1 MFVETLIKVLEF
13 IVSALQIK
21 NAILRLLVEA
31 CMAMIP
37 SQKTIIQYVEE
48 PTYYY
53 KEEPEESDFKMLE
66 TEVLPKPNLDKVPE
80 EYDPYQCTLAP
91 KFREIASADLRE
103 DDTIRAQALTQMRE
117 WIAKHPHI
125 KKCRTDAVFLL
136 RFLRTKKFSI
146 PAACEILERYMTV
159 RQIYPHWF
167 QKLDIEDPD
176 IEGIITS
183 GYLVPLLERDDHGRQ
198 VILSC
203 AGKFDT
209 SRYTS
214 AQMAR
219 AHSLVC
225 EVLLDDEENQVA
237 GYTHINDESGLTM
250 SILSLWSL
258 VDLKNMLKCI
268 QNSTPMRHRE
278 THFINLPP
286 FAMKFIDFGMSII
299 SEKLKN
305 RVVLHKSL
313 DELKAKVNPKIL
325 PKEYGGTVPMAEMIE
340 QFKAKCRRNRLK
352 ILALDDMH
360 IEITKN
366 SPYWQ
371 EVEDNEID
379 SGMCGSFRKLQVD

>member
-1 MFVETLIKVLEF
+1 
-13 IVSALQIK
+13 
-21 NAILRLLVEA
+21 
-31 CMAMIP
+31 
-37 SQKTIIQYVEE
+37 
-48 PTYYY
+48 
-53 KEEPEESDFKMLE
+53 MLE
-66 TEVLPKPNLDKVPE
+66 TEVLPKPNLEKVPE
-80 EYDPYQCTLAP
+80 EYDPYQCNLSP
-91 KFREIASADLRE
+91 RYKQIASDELRE
-103 DDTIRAQALTQMRE
+103 DDTIRAQALAQMRE

-176 IEGIITS
+176 IEAIIKS
-183 GYLVPLLERDDHGRQ
+183 GYLVPLLERDANGRQ

-203 AGKFDT
+203 AGKFDVN
-209 SRYTS
+209 RFTS

-225 EVLLDDEENQVA
+225 EVLLDDEESQVA
-237 GYTHINDESGLTM
+237 GYAHVNDESGLTM
-250 SILSLWSL
+250 GILSLWSL

-286 FAMKFIDFGMSII
+286 FAMKFIEFGMSVI
-299 SEKLKN
+299 SDKLKN

-313 DELKAKVNPKIL
+313 DELKAKVDPKIL
-325 PKEYGGTVPMAEMIE
+325 PKEYGGTVPMSEMIDK
-340 QFKAKCRRNRLK
+340 FVVKCRQNRLK
-352 ILALDDMH
+352 ILALDDMF

-371 EVEDNEID
+371 EVEDNEIE

>member
-1 MFVETLIKVLEF
+1 M
-13 IVSALQIK
+13 
-21 NAILRLLVEA
+21 LL
-31 CMAMIP
+31 
-37 SQKTIIQYVEE
+37 
-48 PTYYY
+48 
-53 KEEPEESDFKMLE
+53 
-66 TEVLPKPNLDKVPE
+66 
-80 EYDPYQCTLAP
+80 
-91 KFREIASADLRE
+91 
-103 DDTIRAQALTQMRE
+103 
-117 WIAKHPHI
+117 
-125 KKCRTDAVFLL
+125 DAVFLL

-146 PAACEILERYMTV
+146 PAACEILERYLTV

-176 IEGIITS
+176 IEAIITS

-203 AGKFDT
+203 AGKFDINKF
-209 SRYTS
+209 TS

-237 GYTHINDESGLTM
+237 GYTHVNDESGLTM
-250 SILSLWSL
+250 GILGLWSL

-286 FAMKFIDFGMSII
+286 FAMKFIEFGMSII
-299 SEKLKN
+299 SDKLKN

-313 DELKAKVNPKIL
+313 DELKTKVNAAIL
-325 PKEYGGTVPMAEMIE
+325 PLEYGGTVPMNEMIE
-340 QFKAKCRRNRLK
+340 KFKVKCRQNRLK
-352 ILALDDMH
+352 ILALDDMY

-371 EVEDNEID
+371 EVEDNEIE